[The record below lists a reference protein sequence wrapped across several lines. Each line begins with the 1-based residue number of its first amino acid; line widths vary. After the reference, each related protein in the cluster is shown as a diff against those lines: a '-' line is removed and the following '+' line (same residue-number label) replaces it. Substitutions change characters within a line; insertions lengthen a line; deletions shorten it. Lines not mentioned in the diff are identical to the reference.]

1 MATPASSR
9 FLDPK
14 VLAEITRLDLRA
26 RHVVEG
32 YISGHHKSPHKGPSV
47 EFAEHR
53 EYVPGDD
60 IRHLDWKLWGR
71 EDRYYI
77 KQYEEETNLRC
88 HLLCDISE
96 SMRFGTTALNKF
108 EYAATIAASLAY
120 LLLKQR
126 DAIALRLFDDDL
138 RAAVPLSNSMHN
150 LHNLLT
156 QIEPV
161 QPKRK
166 TDIGKPLREFAE
178 RSGRRALV
186 VILTDLF
193 APLETL
199 EEGLAQLRF
208 RNHEVVLFH
217 ILDETELS
225 FPFEDNTKFVGMEEM
240 PDLIAEPRS
249 LRDGYLAVV
258 EEFLTETRRLCA
270 KMRIDYSLCSTG
282 ERLDKILATFLAAR
296 ARVVRSSSRR
306 R

>member
-1 MATPASSR
+1 
-9 FLDPK
+9 
-14 VLAEITRLDLRA
+14 
-26 RHVVEG
+26 
-32 YISGHHKSPHKGPSV
+32 
-47 EFAEHR
+47 
-53 EYVPGDD
+53 
-60 IRHLDWKLWGR
+60 
-71 EDRYYI
+71 
-77 KQYEEETNLRC
+77 
-88 HLLCDISE
+88 
-96 SMRFGTTALNKF
+96 MRFGTTALSKF
-108 EYAATIAASLAY
+108 EYAATIAASIAY

-126 DAIALRLFDDDL
+126 DAMALRLFDDDL

-178 RSGRRALV
+178 QSGRRALV
-186 VILTDLF
+186 IILTDLF

-199 EEGLAQLRF
+199 EEGLTQLRF

-217 ILDETELS
+217 VLDESELS
-225 FPFEDNTKFVGMEEM
+225 FPFEDNTKFVGLEEM

-258 EEFLTETRRLCA
+258 EEFLADTRKLCA

-282 ERLDKILATFLAAR
+282 ERLDKVLATFLAAR